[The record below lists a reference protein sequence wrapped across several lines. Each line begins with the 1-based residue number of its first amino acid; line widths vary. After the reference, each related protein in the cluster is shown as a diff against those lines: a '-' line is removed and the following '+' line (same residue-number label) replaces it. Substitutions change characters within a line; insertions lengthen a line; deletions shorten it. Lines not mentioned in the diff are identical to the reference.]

1 MKLGSPNFLFAIP
14 PNKTIQRYLSKTS
27 KGCKLKKFVYFL
39 PFCLFLLSWK
49 LRSLQMKHKALTHLH
64 LYFIQH
70 ISHSAYREEYTWKI
84 RWLDSDT
91 ARICAAACWL
101 ISKRYINV
109 ERYFHL
115 AGVNFGIS
123 WEPVRDKFEGKE
135 IRRSY

>member
-1 MKLGSPNFLFAIP
+1 MKFRSPNFLFAILS
-14 PNKTIQRYLSKTS
+14 NKTIQRYLSKTS
-27 KGCKLKKFVYFL
+27 ERYKLKKFVYFL
-39 PFCLFLLSWK
+39 PLCLFLLSWK
-49 LRSLQMKHKALTHLH
+49 LRSLQMKHRTLTDLH

-70 ISHSAYREEYTWKI
+70 ISHSVYREEYTWKI
-84 RWLDSDT
+84 RWLASDT
-91 ARICAAACWL
+91 ARICAAMCWL

-123 WEPVRDKFEGKE
+123 QEPVRDKFEGKE